1 MDDEQRKKLK
11 DRLNVTRELVQ
22 KEFSFKEILE
32 YRIVLMFED

>member
-22 KEFSFKEILE
+22 KEFAFKEILE
-32 YRIVLMFED
+32 Y